1 MPRAPC
7 PGRGS
12 GDYSRARDLLARP
25 PGLGCSRDRQHGR
38 RSGDRWPPTAQRRSA
53 GAPRRDLCHTNGP
66 LPSERGCDGAV
77 RARRCDRSGARRLR
91 GPRLPGRVSAAARL
105 RRRRRAP
112 LRPLARPRPR
122 RPSARASLGRGQV
135 GPRRRY
141 GLGGTAV
148 LCARGARRAVAP
160 HARGQGGQ
168 GGQAH
173 GRRLAAQ
180 RCGAA
185 GAAPPRG
192 GGSHRGGG
200 PAADAASRLA
210 HHRSQRRRSRSGRQ
224 G

>member
-12 GDYSRARDLLARP
+12 GHYSRGRDLLARP

-38 RSGDRWPPTAQRRSA
+38 RSGDRWPPTAQQRSA

-112 LRPLARPRPR
+112 LRPLARLCPR

-135 GPRRRY
+135 GPRRRH
-141 GLGGTAV
+141 GLGRTAV
-148 LCARGARRAVAP
+148 LCTRGARRAAP
-160 HARGQGGQ
+160 PARGHGRQ